1 MNCLND
7 FKYRFP
13 EQAGGYSTKK
23 LERDIRL
30 SAVNDAEGILSPI
43 HAWSSFVYLLCT
55 CLSLLYLFVCYLPVY
70 LIFICLCLVCIFISC
85 FSASCHVA

>member
-43 HAWSSFVYLLCT
+43 HAWSSFVYPLCT
-55 CLSLLYLFVCYLPVY
+55 CLSLLYLFVSCLYIYLLFFCLLSCC
-70 LIFICLCLVCIFISC
+70 LIKP
-85 FSASCHVA
+85 